1 VEYINRL
8 NCAVLQLGKYK
19 WEPLEADKKRD
30 EWQPKG
36 REKKKH

>member
-1 VEYINRL
+1 
-8 NCAVLQLGKYK
+8 VLQLGKYK

-36 REKKKH
+36 REKKNTRTE